1 MATTLETIQAKMDKL
16 KAQAD
21 ALIAK
26 QSSGVVETIR
36 ELMAKHGLTTAD
48 IVAHGG
54 SKQRATKAVV
64 KTMSKGS
71 VAAVKYRDPKT
82 GATWSGH
89 GRAPGWIAS
98 AKNRDKFLV
107 GESAATAKAAPASKA
122 KAAGNY
128 VRGPQ
133 PAMYHD
139 PKSGATWSGRGRAP
153 AWIAEAKDR
162 SKFLIAGGAAA
173 TVATNAGVVSKA
185 KATVKKASKAVG
197 ATSTT
202 GQPKGPQPAKYRD
215 PKSGATWSG
224 RGPAPT
230 WLSGAKD
237 RSKFLIDAA
246 EAVGDAKPAVTKAV
260 AKKAPTA
267 KKTAAKKAV
276 SAKVP
281 AKKAPAKK
289 APRKSV
295 AVPAPVATIES
306 GPELTT

>member
-1 MATTLETIQAKMDKL
+1 MATTLEAMQAKIKKL
-16 KAQAD
+16 QAQAD

-26 QSSGVVETIR
+26 QSSGVVEKIR

-48 IVAHGG
+48 IDAHGG

-107 GESAATAKAAPASKA
+107 GESTATAKAAPASKA

-128 VRGPQ
+128 ARGPQ
-133 PAMYHD
+133 PAMYQD

-162 SKFLIAGGAAA
+162 SKFLIAGGAKA
-173 TVATNAGVVSKA
+173 TVATPAGAVSKA
-185 KATVKKASKAVG
+185 KTAVKKASKAVG
-197 ATSTT
+197 AASTK
-202 GQPKGPQPAKYRD
+202 GQPKGQQPAKYRD

-224 RGPAPT
+224 RGPAPA
-230 WLSGAKD
+230 WLAGAKD
-237 RSKFLIDAA
+237 RTKFLIDGAGAA
-246 EAVGDAKPAVTKAV
+246 ADAKPAVTKAV
-260 AKKAPTA
+260 AKKA
-267 KKTAAKKAV
+267 V

-281 AKKAPAKK
+281 VKKAPAKK

-295 AVPAPVATIES
+295 AVPAPVATVES
-306 GPELTT
+306 GAELTTQT